1 MEGKESHNMD
11 PQPEPVPPG
20 SPAGGST
27 PDYSPYGSSAYDESD
42 IEPGAT
48 EIARGI
54 KRMVRPKSRGA

>member
-1 MEGKESHNMD
+1 MD
-11 PQPEPVPPG
+11 PQPEPVSPG